1 MTTFTRLT
9 VIGSLR
15 RAELVVPD
23 DEALGG
29 LLPRLMELLD
39 EPTGPVARPLTLVRL
54 TGEQVD
60 AALTAAEQQLTD
72 GEQLRLLRADDA
84 PPPPEVA
91 DVTDVVGDSYADRR
105 GRWSTTARHTL
116 AAVTVGAGACLAL
129 LVHQVSLPLGIGA
142 LVVLCL
148 AAVLAGR
155 AGRAGRAG
163 AAAATLPTEYPSSG
177 LPSSGLPPA
186 ADPAYGVRPIQ
197 NWVTIACT
205 AAAAGICVPVAR
217 TLLTSSSSMGS
228 SLVGHVAA
236 STFGLLW
243 AAVAVALVW
252 VVLGFGV
259 GVGLHVRPAIP
270 GALVGAG
277 LIALPLVLAAAGLTS
292 EHALVI
298 GAVVAVVV
306 CGLLPW
312 YALSASGLTGL
323 DDQVLAGRPSRR
335 NDVLN
340 TVGAAYRTL
349 SWSTVA
355 LAVPLGAGAALL
367 VRSPNRWTMILGLM
381 VIAVTALRTRAF
393 PLIVQQFALGL
404 AAVVATA
411 VAVLSPRPTVSPLE
425 ASALAVGLV
434 VVVAIAAG
442 VRPAAHHRAR
452 LRRFGNLIESIAVI
466 SLAPLLLGSFGVFT
480 DLIGRFR

>member
-15 RAELVVPD
+15 RAELVLPD

-129 LVHQVSLPLGIGA
+129 LVHPVSLPLGISA
-142 LVVLCL
+142 LIVLCL

-155 AGRAGRAG
+155 AGRTGGAG
-163 AAAATLPTEYPSSG
+163 AVDSRSTVSA
-177 LPSSGLPPA
+177 PPA
-186 ADPAYGVRPIQ
+186 RTGDESADGVRTIQ
-197 NWVTIACT
+197 NWITIACT
-205 AAAAGICVPVAR
+205 AAAAGVCVPVAR

-228 SLVGHVAA
+228 SLVGGVAA
-236 STFGLLW
+236 STFALLW
-243 AAVAVALVW
+243 AAVAVALIW
-252 VVLGFGV
+252 VVLGLGV
-259 GVGLHVRPAIP
+259 GGGLHVRPAIP

-277 LIALPLVLAAAGLTS
+277 LIALPLVLAAAGLKS

-298 GAVVAVVV
+298 GAVAAVVV

-355 LAVPLGAGAALL
+355 VAVPLGAGAALL
-367 VRSPNRWTMILGLM
+367 VRSTNRWAMILGLM

-404 AAVVATA
+404 AAVAATA
-411 VAVLSPRPTVSPLE
+411 VAVLSPRPTVSPTE
-425 ASALAVGLV
+425 AAALAVALV